1 MALYKTFDHDETLD
15 KKETDSRSLTEIE
28 VLPLA
33 KETKEKLTLLNDSY
47 NRRLDKLI
55 EQIET
60 SKKDLETT
68 VCSQEQYTHL
78 KSIIGRIQLGSYNAH
93 LLITLGEYLRLL
105 EKRRGKLKNETKRL
119 GQENSVLRQTIQDL
133 QKDIHRE
140 EAELTVAQEEVHHW
154 IFMNNITKADAAN
167 ALDNSALD
175 AWISTIFPEIR

>member
-1 MALYKTFDHDETLD
+1 MAHYKTFDHDETPD
-15 KKETDSRSLTEIE
+15 KKDTDTLNLTEVE

-47 NRRLDKLI
+47 NRKLDKLI
-55 EQIET
+55 EQIDT
-60 SKKDLETT
+60 SKKDFEKTAT
-68 VCSQEQYTHL
+68 QEQYTHL

-105 EKRRGKLKNETKRL
+105 EKRRGKLKNEAKRL
-119 GQENSVLRQTIQDL
+119 SQENAVLRQTIQDL

-154 IFMNNITKADAAN
+154 IFMNNITKADAAD
-167 ALDNSALD
+167 ALDNPAID